1 MIRRRETS
9 GKKLLIIGGGAVGMA
24 VSTGASRHTDYDV
37 TVISTDKHASYSQ
50 CGIPYV
56 FSGDVPAFEQLIV
69 KGPDFFKEMG
79 IKVRLGTQVDSI
91 DLENRL
97 IRIGKEQLGF
107 DKLVI
112 ATGSIPSIPKHIE
125 RSKSVKNVFTLR
137 TLSDGMQIGEALK
150 NAKDVV
156 IIGAGSIGAE
166 VAIATARRGIRTLLL
181 NRSNTILS
189 SSIDP
194 DMAETV
200 ITYLEKEGVQVLT
213 GCALTSI
220 NGKESVT
227 SVTVNEIEIPA
238 DVVLI
243 STGVT
248 PETSLASESGIDIG
262 SGGGIITNDRL
273 QVMRNGEVIEDVF
286 SGGECTQI
294 YNFVTSKPMLSHL
307 ASTARRMAGVITEN
321 LAGKGTSFG
330 PVVNPWVALVGDL
343 QIGSVGIT
351 TAEAEKHGIG
361 VVSGIA
367 TGSTRAE
374 YFPGAGKIFIKLLFH
389 DRYLVGA
396 QIISAAGTKERID
409 GLALAI
415 KRKQTIDEMLE
426 METCYSPVVSTLQD
440 PLLFAVK
447 GAYKKMPKK
456 VAR

>member
-1 MIRRRETS
+1 MIKRGETS

-24 VSTGASRHTDYDV
+24 VSTGATRHANYDV
-37 TVISTDKHASYSQ
+37 TVISADKHASYSQ

-56 FSGDVPAFEQLIV
+56 FSGDVPTFEQLIV
-69 KGPDFFKEMG
+69 KGPEFFKEMG
-79 IKVRLGTQVDSI
+79 IKVRLDTRVDSI
-91 DLENRL
+91 DIENRS
-97 IRIGKEQLGF
+97 IRIGKEQLDF

-112 ATGSIPSIPKHIE
+112 ATGSTPSIPKQIE
-125 RSKSVKNVFTLR
+125 KSISLKNVFTLR
-137 TLSDGMQIGEALK
+137 TLSDGMQIGEALE

-156 IIGAGSIGAE
+156 IIGAGSIGSE
-166 VAIATARRGIRTLLL
+166 VAIATARRGIRTSLL
-181 NRSNTILS
+181 NRSNTIFS
-189 SSIDP
+189 SSLDP

-200 ITYLEKEGVQVLT
+200 ISYLEKEGVQVLT
-213 GCALTSI
+213 GYTPTSI
-220 NGKESVT
+220 NGEESVT

-243 STGVT
+243 SVGVT
-248 PETSLASESGIDIG
+248 PDSALAAEAGIDIG
-262 SGGGIITNDRL
+262 TTGGIVTNDRL
-273 QVMRNGEVIEDVF
+273 QIMRRGEVIEDVF

-294 YNFVTSKPMLSHL
+294 YNFVTGKPMLSHL
-307 ASTARRMAGVITEN
+307 ASTARRMAGIVTDN
-321 LAGKGTSFG
+321 LAGKVTSFG

-351 TAEAEKHGIG
+351 TVEAEKHGIG

-389 DRYLVGA
+389 DRYLIGA
-396 QIISAAGTKERID
+396 QIISTAGTKERID

-415 KRKQTIDEMLE
+415 KRKQTVDEMLE
-426 METCYSPVVSTLQD
+426 METCYSPVVSTLLD

-456 VAR
+456 GAR